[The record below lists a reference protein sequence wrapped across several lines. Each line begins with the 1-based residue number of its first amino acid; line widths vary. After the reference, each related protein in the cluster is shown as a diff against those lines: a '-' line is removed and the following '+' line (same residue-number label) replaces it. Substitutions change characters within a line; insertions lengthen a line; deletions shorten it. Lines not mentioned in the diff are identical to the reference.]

1 MDCDSEIKIS
11 YEMACNAHVRQ
22 LTVHVVC
29 LNSFFHHCRAKRA
42 TKCLD
47 LGFDAYCIYRLFL
60 VHLSTAEPNQ
70 PNEPKNVC
78 TFHLMYRN
86 TNSSHALS

>member
-29 LNSFFHHCRAKRA
+29 LKRIKITLRSFTTAEP
-42 TKCLD
+42 D

-70 PNEPKNVC
+70 PSEPKNVC
-78 TFHLMYRN
+78 TFHLIYRN